1 MTDISAEI
9 LAVLRTQETALL
21 AMLETV
27 RQAIEKIQPGGTGQP
42 SQLQIPQSTNEE
54 GRFMNLV
61 LAGLGMQFTTAEI
74 FEQAKKL
81 KPGFKRDSVKRAI
94 TRLQMSGVIKKIE
107 EGRGRHP
114 ARFERRFF
122 H

>member
-27 RQAIEKIQPGGTGQP
+27 RQAIEKIQPGGQP
-42 SQLQIPQSTNEE
+42 RQLQFPQATNEE

-81 KPGFKRDSVKRAI
+81 RPGFKRDSVKRAL
-94 TRLQMSGVIKKIE
+94 TRLQMAGVIKKIE
-107 EGRGRHP
+107 DGRGRHP